1 MANNA
6 VPMAPAMRCRVFSVL
21 VHQALIGYVR
31 RRVLSGDQLAS
42 LTADVRKLS
51 AEAFGLLGD
60 GLAAYGGQP
69 GE

>member
-1 MANNA
+1 MGWSARRDGLPLA
-6 VPMAPAMRCRVFSVL
+6 GRAGQQQG
-21 VHQALIGYVR
+21 QALIGYVR

-42 LTADVRKLS
+42 LPADVRKLS